1 MNPSAAPHLDPASP
15 IVSGHEMCPPFG
27 HETCPLSPDSE
38 LTPGFRSLIL
48 LGNPGRGKTHLAIA
62 MAFKAII
69 VTSNK
74 EPATW
79 GGVLHDPDLADAI
92 VDRLLERGEIIHL
105 KGKSYRNP

>member
-1 MNPSAAPHLDPASP
+1 
-15 IVSGHEMCPPFG
+15 
-27 HETCPLSPDSE
+27 
-38 LTPGFRSLIL
+38 
-48 LGNPGRGKTHLAIA
+48 

-92 VDRLLERGEIIHL
+92 LDRLIERGEIIHL